1 MTELTIEDIPQLTLI
16 NGILIKS
23 VRSMRKQGLYVHDI
37 EEQILINQSKIDEII
52 ERYKEYETSYY
63 ENKHTQTPN

>member
-63 ENKHTQTPN
+63 ENKQTQTPN

>member
-52 ERYKEYETSYY
+52 EKYKAYETSYY
-63 ENKHTQTPN
+63 ENKQTQTPN